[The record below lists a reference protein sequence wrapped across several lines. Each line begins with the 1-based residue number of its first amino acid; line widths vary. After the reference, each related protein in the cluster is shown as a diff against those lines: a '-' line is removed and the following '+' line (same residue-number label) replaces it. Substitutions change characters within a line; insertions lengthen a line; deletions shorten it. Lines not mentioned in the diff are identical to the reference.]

1 MAGPRS
7 DAPTTARGATSQDA
21 PARRWAASGL
31 AALSGP
37 APGGRL
43 GPPARLVDGV
53 LARGAGI
60 ERAAGCW
67 DHPLEVDWLALTTE
81 RARLQ
86 GLRAGGR
93 TSCGGA
99 TRLLEC
105 ADGWVAVSL
114 ARPSDLDLL
123 PAWLAVAGDPTTW
136 PPDLPVDD
144 DTWCALAERV
154 RRLAGGAL
162 TGAAGL
168 VGLAVGGL
176 GERTADTDGGTTLH
190 DMGAAAHAG
199 PPGRVLDLGTLWAA
213 PLCASLLGRCG
224 GEVLKVTSRHR
235 PDGAARGNA
244 AFENSLNGRKARL
257 ELDLGTR
264 AGRAEL
270 ERLVRNADVV
280 VESARPRG
288 LEQMGIVAREVMAR
302 GDGPRA
308 WVSITGHG
316 RASSRVAFG
325 DDAAVSGG
333 LVVADSAG
341 PWFCGDALADP
352 LSGIAA
358 TAAAVGCLSSGR
370 RALVEVSMSAVAAAH
385 AGPTRP
391 VGVGVGVGR

>member
-7 DAPTTARGATSQDA
+7 DAPTDA
-21 PARRWAASGL
+21 WFTSGL
-31 AALSGP
+31 ASLSGP
-37 APGGRL
+37 PPGGRL

-53 LARGAGI
+53 RARGDEI
-60 ERAAGCW
+60 ERVAGRW
-67 DHPLEVDWLALTTE
+67 GHRLDVDWLALTTV
-81 RARLQ
+81 RAHLE
-86 GLRAGGR
+86 GLTAGGR

-114 ARPSDLDLL
+114 ARSSDLELL
-123 PAWLAVAGDPTTW
+123 PAWLALGGDPTPW
-136 PPDLPVDD
+136 RSDD
-144 DTWCALAERV
+144 ETWCALAARV
-154 RRLAGGAL
+154 RRLAGSAL
-162 TGAAGL
+162 TNAAEV

-176 GERTADTDGGTTLH
+176 GERTPGADGGTTLH
-190 DMGAAAHAG
+190 DVGPAAHAG
-199 PPGRVLDLGTLWAA
+199 PPARVLDLGTLWAA

-224 GEVLKVTSRHR
+224 GEVLKVSSRNR
-235 PDGAARGNA
+235 PDGSARGNA

-270 ERLVRNADVV
+270 DRLVRNADVV

-288 LEQMGIVAREVMAR
+288 LEQMGIVAAEVMAR

-316 RASSRVAFG
+316 RASGRVAFG
-325 DDAAVSGG
+325 DDAAVAGG
-333 LVVADSAG
+333 LVVHDAEG

-358 TAAAVGCLSSGR
+358 GAAALRCLSAGR
-370 RALVEVSMSAVAAAH
+370 RTLVEVSMSAVAAAH

-391 VGVGVGVGR
+391 VGSGR